1 MAKSVRDIMT
11 SNPICLPASTPIR
24 EAARTMRDNDIGD
37 VVVEKAGKLCGIVT
51 DRDIV
56 VRAIADGKNLET
68 IDLESI
74 CSKDMTSLSP
84 EQNDEDAVRLMR
96 EKSIRR
102 LPVIEKGE
110 VVGIVS
116 LGDLAVLNDPRSVLG
131 HVSAAVGN
139 V

>member
-1 MAKSVRDIMT
+1 
-11 SNPICLPASTPIR
+11 
-24 EAARTMRDNDIGD
+24 MRDNDIGD